1 MSPRKSIV
9 SSSLAAVIGAGALP
23 GAPAGYDAYTS
34 I

>member
-23 GAPAGYDAYTS
+23 GAPAGYAYTS